1 MSALE
6 IGGLILSVEFALVAW
21 GVLFFM
27 LRRQRK
33 GDRQAQADASAV
45 LEQVDTG
52 EEARR
57 EALAGVFAAT
67 YQLEGDELQSTVD
80 EYLERERAFYNA
92 MLDIYLER
100 SGEKLQDLPKELT
113 KVLAPLVHMT
123 PTNMVDVEQ
132 LSDLEDAKA
141 QLEAELGDTKKTLS
155 QLMDEYN
162 AAFSAQQ
169 QEAAAAAAAP
179 PTETTGSDDADVID
193 DIDALLA
200 EAGAD
205 FDAAAPEPSAPP
217 QPQPDAAAPEPEEM
231 EMEAEEMETPSFE
244 LAEEFEIGEETDE
257 DPQQAGDDE
266 EIWQEKLEEL
276 SDLFETP
283 EDDKGKD
290 KG

>member
-33 GDRQAQADASAV
+33 GAKQAQVDASAV

-57 EALAGVFAAT
+57 EALSGVFAAT

-141 QLEAELGDTKKTLS
+141 QLEAELGDTKKTLN

-179 PTETTGSDDADVID
+179 PAETAGGDDADVVD

-205 FDAAAPEPSAPP
+205 LDAAVPEPSP
-217 QPQPDAAAPEPEEM
+217 QPPSEPETLEVEEM
-231 EMEAEEMETPSFE
+231 ESEEMEAPSFE
-244 LAEEFEIGEETDE
+244 LAEEFEIGEETDK
-257 DPQQAGDDE
+257 DQQQAGDDE

-283 EDDKGKD
+283 EDETKD
-290 KG
+290 KD

>member
-33 GDRQAQADASAV
+33 GAKQAQADASAV

-141 QLEAELGDTKKTLS
+141 QLEAELGDTKKTLN

-169 QEAAAAAAAP
+169 QEAAAAAAS
-179 PTETTGSDDADVID
+179 PTETTGGGEDADVID

-217 QPQPDAAAPEPEEM
+217 QPQPDADAPESEEM
-231 EMEAEEMETPSFE
+231 EMEAEEMEAPSFE

-257 DPQQAGDDE
+257 DQQQAGDDE

>member
-141 QLEAELGDTKKTLS
+141 QLEAELGDTKKTLN

-169 QEAAAAAAAP
+169 QEAAAAAAS
-179 PTETTGSDDADVID
+179 PTETAGSDDADVID

-205 FDAAAPEPSAPP
+205 LDAAAPEPSP
-217 QPQPDAAAPEPEEM
+217 QPPSEPETLEVEEM
-231 EMEAEEMETPSFE
+231 ESEEMEAPSFE
-244 LAEEFEIGEETDE
+244 LADEFEIGEETDE
-257 DPQQAGDDE
+257 DQQQAGDEE

-283 EDDKGKD
+283 EDEAKDGNKG
-290 KG
+290 

>member
-6 IGGLILSVEFALVAW
+6 IGGLILSIEFALVAW

-27 LRRQRK
+27 LRRQRQGTK
-33 GDRQAQADASAV
+33 QAQADASAV
-45 LEQVDTG
+45 LEQVDTS

-123 PTNMVDVEQ
+123 PTNMIDIEQ

-141 QLEAELGDTKKTLS
+141 QLEAELGDTKKTLN

-179 PTETTGSDDADVID
+179 APEASTEPEDADVID

-200 EAGAD
+200 EAGANVEP
-205 FDAAAPEPSAPP
+205 AAPDPT
-217 QPQPDAAAPEPEEM
+217 PEPEAPAETAADP
-231 EMEAEEMETPSFE
+231 EADAPASPEADEPRRFE
-244 LAEEFEIGEETDE
+244 LADEIDVEEEAQTLDE
-257 DPQQAGDDE
+257 DDE

-283 EDDKGKD
+283 EDEDKGG